1 MIRVTPTKLQLKA
14 EDLQEYER
22 HKATWNLSGR
32 NIDADSSEKTR
43 QQNDPSNT
51 NTDTRK
57 EVRARLGITSVTAAS
72 K

>member
-32 NIDADSSEKTR
+32 NTDADSSEKTR

-51 NTDTRK
+51 NTRK

>member
-22 HKATWNLSGR
+22 HKATWNLPGR
-32 NIDADSSEKTR
+32 NQDANSGEKTR
-43 QQNDPSNT
+43 QQDDPSNT
-51 NTDTRK
+51 RNA
-57 EVRARLGITSVTAAS
+57 VRARLGITSVTAAS